1 MDVDTAFLYVPIDEP
16 NWVKVPDDTNFLP
29 GDSGIYNFFVIFSC
43 IGKKSASMLVQYDQS
58 IFDLNNSWNILK
70 LTPCLYVKV
79 LQQLKKILVL
89 ELRLWLWQFY
99 VGDLIMSVPTKYT

>member
-16 NWVKVPDDTNFLP
+16 NWVKVPDDTNLLS
-29 GDSGIYNFFVIFSC
+29 GDSGIYNFLIIFHVL
-43 IGKKSASMLVQYDQS
+43 KKSASMLVQYDQS
-58 IFDLNNSWNILK
+58 IFNLNNNWDILK
-70 LTPCLYVKV
+70 LTPCLYDKV